1 MLDYRLVF
9 VIIALLMLNLAT
21 SMSHA
26 SYYRKTLRTMMDR
39 NAEGFLGVGMAK
51 GKLKTRM
58 ITLMLADKNGVITEC
73 QVMSGLTVFA
83 KFKTC
88 PELTG
93 CSIHCLPSEIQKN
106 RYKASVEEAI
116 KLIQIEMDNKKSEE
130 TT

>member
-58 ITLMLADKNGVITEC
+58 ITLMLADKDGVITEC

>member
-58 ITLMLADKNGVITEC
+58 ITLMLADKDGVITEC

-93 CSIHCLPSEIQKN
+93 CSIHCLPAEIQKN